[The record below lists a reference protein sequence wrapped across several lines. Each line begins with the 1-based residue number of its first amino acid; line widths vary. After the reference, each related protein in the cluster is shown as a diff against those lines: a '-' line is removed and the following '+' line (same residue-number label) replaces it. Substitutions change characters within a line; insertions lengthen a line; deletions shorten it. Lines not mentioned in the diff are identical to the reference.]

1 MNLAIPTKRDF
12 QEDRK
17 QAEYALLEYVALMV
31 FPCNKESDERASRF
45 CELWQSGSIDL
56 QEFWGNYGE
65 ISEYEREFADFCV
78 SKIGKGEDWEQG
90 PQAGVVSDD
99 VPDREGKSGNEE
111 VDAELPQEA
120 TNVDDFIGKLKEFL
134 SSLPSSTFNKFL
146 VFFLSTHNFIVVNA
160 AKSPSDMPKEV
171 QNSMPVKSGH
181 LSYETKR
188 LHLER
193 LYPFWAC
200 FDRILGNKYI
210 LSDQKVQQQQYGK
223 LHKAAHITNSSRE
236 KKKLIQIISSFFDK
250 FSGQFAELQEPI
262 IQSIMRAPLQT
273 RLQDLPKQV
282 ISRRDRMHIIL
293 PEVFKGCFQYDRE
306 RLLLI
311 RNEFIKT
318 EKTAVDD
325 AYLEHRRTCA
335 KCKQAEESMREV
347 MEYRY
352 GRLQEIMNKPI
363 YPVHKS
369 NSGQIS
375 ATTPQELVQ
384 YYEERYKKIPCELHK
399 YYLALAYKKNG
410 EVAKGRNVLNKIS
423 SENPAINHMGTV
435 ISVYCACGKE
445 DEYHLNALRSPK
457 IAIGRLDEEN
467 PLPLPQIN
475 ICEPDRFIDEDG
487 EETSAMSRDMLRL
500 EYHAVKQDWLVK
512 PNEKQ
517 KKHLWILRQDELF
530 GLLKQQIWVK
540 ESVEMDYTPYFKSLM
555 YENSV
560 FLSDIAGIGIFKEH
574 DKITLNGEKITGII
588 HPLLGKVPF
597 GWYIE
602 VKAQRGP
609 QTIVKSF
616 AKNSYIES

>member
-12 QEDRK
+12 QENRK
-17 QAEYALLEYVALMV
+17 QAEYALLEYVALVV

-65 ISEYEREFADFCV
+65 ISEHEREFADFCV
-78 SKIGKGEDWEQG
+78 SKIGKGADWEQG

-171 QNSMPVKSGH
+171 QNSMPAQGGH

-223 LHKAAHITNSSRE
+223 LYKAAHITNSSRE
-236 KKKLIQIISSFFDK
+236 KKKLIQIVSSFFDK
-250 FSGQFAELQEPI
+250 FPSQFAELQEPI

-273 RLQDLPKQV
+273 RLQDLPKQA
-282 ISRRDRMHIIL
+282 ISRRDQMHIIL

-318 EKTAVDD
+318 EKAPIND

-335 KCKQAEESMREV
+335 KCKHAEESMREV

-363 YPVHKS
+363 YLVHKP
-369 NSGQIS
+369 NEGQLR
-375 ATTPQELVQ
+375 ATTPKELVQ
-384 YYEERYKKIPCELHK
+384 YYEECYKKIPCELHK
-399 YYLALAYKKNG
+399 YYLALAYKQNG
-410 EVAKGRNVLNKIS
+410 EIEKANALLMSN
-423 SENPAINHMGTV
+423 EAIAPSANSTMGTV
-435 ISVYCACGKE
+435 ISVYCACVKE

-457 IAIGRLDEEN
+457 ISIGRLDEED
-467 PLPLPQIN
+467 PLDIPQIN
-475 ICEPDRFIDEDG
+475 VCQPDG
-487 EETSAMSRDMLRL
+487 LAMSRDMLTF
-500 EYHAVKQDWLVK
+500 EYQANRQDWLVH
-512 PNEKQ
+512 P
-517 KKHLWILRQDELF
+517 KKEQEGNLWFLSQDKLFNLLDRQIGTAGELN
-530 GLLKQQIWVK
+530 IDYV
-540 ESVEMDYTPYFKSLM
+540 ESFESLTRD
-555 YENSV
+555 V
-560 FLSDIAGIGIFKEH
+560 WLSDIAGIGVFWEGSVLFAGQLLQGVK
-574 DKITLNGEKITGII
+574 
-588 HPLLGKVPF
+588 HPLLGRLPV

-602 VKAQRGP
+602 VKAQRRSK
-609 QTIVKSF
+609 TIMKSF
-616 AKNSYIES
+616 AERSFVE

>member
-12 QEDRK
+12 QENRK
-17 QAEYALLEYVALMV
+17 QAEYALLEYVALVV

-56 QEFWGNYGE
+56 QEFWGKYGE
-65 ISEYEREFADFCV
+65 ISEHEREFADFCV

-146 VFFLSTHNFIVVNA
+146 VFFLSTKNFIAVNA
-160 AKSPSDMPKEV
+160 AKAPSDMPKEV
-171 QNSMPVKSGH
+171 REDMPDYNGH
-181 LSYETKR
+181 LAYEKKR
-188 LHLER
+188 EYLER
-193 LYPFWAC
+193 FYPFWAC

-223 LHKAAHITNSSRE
+223 LYKAAHITNSSRE
-236 KKKLIQIISSFFDK
+236 KKKLIQIVSSFFDK
-250 FSGQFAELQEPI
+250 FPGQFVELQEPI

-273 RLQDLPKQV
+273 RLQDLPKQA
-282 ISRRDRMHIIL
+282 ISRRDQMHIVL
-293 PEVFKGCFQYDRE
+293 PEVFKGCSQYDKE

-335 KCKQAEESMREV
+335 KCKHAEESMREV

-363 YPVHKS
+363 YPVHKP
-369 NSGQIS
+369 NNGQIS

-399 YYLALAYKKNG
+399 YYLALAYKQNG
-410 EVAKGRNVLNKIS
+410 KLEKAAALLTSNNTITPSTNLT
-423 SENPAINHMGTV
+423 MGTV

-445 DEYHLNALRSPK
+445 DEYHLNALRSPN
-457 IAIGRLDEEN
+457 IAIGRLDEED
-467 PLPLPQIN
+467 LLDIPQISV
-475 ICEPDRFIDEDG
+475 CQPDG
-487 EETSAMSRDMLRL
+487 LAMSRDMLTL
-500 EYHAVKQDWLVK
+500 EYQANRQDWLVH
-512 PNEKQ
+512 P
-517 KKHLWILRQDELF
+517 KKEQEGNLWFLSQDKLFNLLDRQIGTAGELDIDYAGGF
-530 GLLKQQIWVK
+530 ELLTHDVW
-540 ESVEMDYTPYFKSLM
+540 
-555 YENSV
+555 
-560 FLSDIAGIGIFKEH
+560 LSDIVGIGVFWEGAVLFAGQLLQGVK
-574 DKITLNGEKITGII
+574 
-588 HPLLGKVPF
+588 HPLLGRLPV

-602 VKAQRGP
+602 VKAQRRNK
-609 QTIVKSF
+609 TIMKSF
-616 AKNSYIES
+616 AEKSFVE

>member
-12 QEDRK
+12 QGNRK
-17 QAEYALLEYVALMV
+17 QAEYALLEYVALVV

-56 QEFWGNYGE
+56 QEFWGKYGE
-65 ISEYEREFADFCV
+65 IGKHEKEFADFCV

-111 VDAELPQEA
+111 VDAELSHEA
-120 TNVDDFIGKLKEFL
+120 TNVDDFIGQLKEFL

-160 AKSPSDMPKEV
+160 AKSPSDMPQEV
-171 QNSMPVKSGH
+171 QNSMPAQGGH
-181 LSYETKR
+181 LPYETKR

-200 FDRILGNKYI
+200 LDRILGDKYI
-210 LSDQKVQQQQYGK
+210 LSDQKIQQQQYGK
-223 LHKAAHITNSSRE
+223 LYKAAHITNSSRE
-236 KKKLIQIISSFFDK
+236 KKKLIQIVSSFFDK
-250 FSGQFAELQEPI
+250 FPGQFEELQEPI

-273 RLQDLPKQV
+273 KLQDLPKQAV
-282 ISRRDRMHIIL
+282 SRRDQMHIIL
-293 PEVFKGCFQYDRE
+293 PEVFKGCSQYDKE

-318 EKTAVDD
+318 EKAPIND
-325 AYLEHRRTCA
+325 AYLEHRRTCP
-335 KCKQAEESMREV
+335 KCKQAEESMHEV

-363 YPVHKS
+363 YPIHKP
-369 NSGQIS
+369 NNGQIS
-375 ATTPQELVQ
+375 AATSRELVQ

-399 YYLALAYKKNG
+399 YYLALAYKHNG
-410 EVAKGRNVLNKIS
+410 EIEKTKDLLTSNDTVTPSTNLT
-423 SENPAINHMGTV
+423 MGTV

-457 IAIGRLDEEN
+457 IAIGRLDEED
-467 PLPLPQIN
+467 PLDIPQISV
-475 ICEPDRFIDEDG
+475 CQPDG
-487 EETSAMSRDMLRL
+487 LSMSRDMLTL
-500 EYHAVKQDWLVK
+500 EYQANRQDWLVH
-512 PNEKQ
+512 P
-517 KKHLWILRQDELF
+517 KKEQEGNLWFLSQNKLFNLLDRQIGTSGEPDIDYAESFEL
-530 GLLKQQIWVK
+530 LTRDIW
-540 ESVEMDYTPYFKSLM
+540 
-555 YENSV
+555 
-560 FLSDIAGIGIFKEH
+560 LSDIAGIGVFWEGTVLFAGQLLKGV
-574 DKITLNGEKITGII
+574 K
-588 HPLLGKVPF
+588 HPLLGQLPI

-602 VKAQRGP
+602 VKAQRRSK
-609 QTIVKSF
+609 TIMKSF
-616 AKNSYIES
+616 AEKSFVE

>member
-12 QEDRK
+12 QENRK
-17 QAEYALLEYVALMV
+17 QAEYALLEYVALVV

-56 QEFWGNYGE
+56 HEFWGKYGE
-65 ISEYEREFADFCV
+65 ISEHEREFADFCV
-78 SKIGKGEDWEQG
+78 SKIGKGEDWEQC

-171 QNSMPVKSGH
+171 QNSMPAQGGH

-210 LSDQKVQQQQYGK
+210 LSDQKIQQQQYVK
-223 LHKAAHITNSSRE
+223 LYKAAHITNSSRE
-236 KKKLIQIISSFFDK
+236 KKKLVQIVSSFFDK
-250 FSGQFAELQEPI
+250 FPGQFVELQEPI

-273 RLQDLPKQV
+273 RLQDLPKQAV
-282 ISRRDRMHIIL
+282 SRRDQMHIIL
-293 PEVFKGCFQYDRE
+293 PEVFKGCSQYDKE

-318 EKTAVDD
+318 EKAAVGD

-363 YPVHKS
+363 YPVHKP
-369 NSGQIS
+369 NEGQLR
-375 ATTPQELVQ
+375 ATTPKELVQ
-384 YYEERYKKIPCELHK
+384 YYEERYKKIPYELHK
-399 YYLALAYKKNG
+399 YYLALAYKRNG
-410 EVAKGRNVLNKIS
+410 KIEKAKDLLTSNDTVTPSTNS
-423 SENPAINHMGTV
+423 TMGTV

-445 DEYHLNALRSPK
+445 DEYHLNALRAPK
-457 IAIGRLDEEN
+457 VAIGRLDEED
-467 PLPLPQIN
+467 PLDIPQIN
-475 ICEPDRFIDEDG
+475 VCQPDG
-487 EETSAMSRDMLRL
+487 LAMSRDMLTL
-500 EYHAVKQDWLVK
+500 EYQANRQDWLVH
-512 PNEKQ
+512 P
-517 KKHLWILRQDELF
+517 KKEQEGNLWFLSQDKLFNLLDRQIGTSGELNVDF
-530 GLLKQQIWVK
+530 AESFEPLTRDIW
-540 ESVEMDYTPYFKSLM
+540 
-555 YENSV
+555 
-560 FLSDIAGIGIFKEH
+560 LSDIAGIGVFWEGAVLFAGKLLQGV
-574 DKITLNGEKITGII
+574 K
-588 HPLLGKVPF
+588 HPLLGQLPV

-602 VKAQRGP
+602 VKAQRRSK
-609 QTIVKSF
+609 TIMKSF
-616 AKNSYIES
+616 AEKSFVE

>member
-1 MNLAIPTKRDF
+1 MNLAIPTKRGF

-17 QAEYALLEYVALMV
+17 QAEYALLEYVALVV

-56 QEFWGNYGE
+56 HEFWGKYGE
-65 ISEYEREFADFCV
+65 ISEHEREFADFCV

-120 TNVDDFIGKLKEFL
+120 TNVDDFIGKLKDFL

-171 QNSMPVKSGH
+171 QNSMPAQGGH

-223 LHKAAHITNSSRE
+223 LYKAAHITNSSRE
-236 KKKLIQIISSFFDK
+236 KKKLIQIVSSFFDK
-250 FSGQFAELQEPI
+250 FPGQFVELQEPI

-273 RLQDLPKQV
+273 RLQDLPKQA
-282 ISRRDRMHIIL
+282 ISRRDQMHIIL

-363 YPVHKS
+363 YPVHKP
-369 NSGQIS
+369 NNGQIS

-399 YYLALAYKKNG
+399 YYLALAYKRNG
-410 EVAKGRNVLNKIS
+410 EIEKANALLMSNETIAPS
-423 SENPAINHMGTV
+423 TNSTMGTV

-445 DEYHLNALRSPK
+445 NEYYLNALRSPK
-457 IAIGRLDEEN
+457 IAIGRLDEED
-467 PLPLPQIN
+467 PLDISQIN
-475 ICEPDRFIDEDG
+475 VCQPDG
-487 EETSAMSRDMLRL
+487 LAMSRDMLTL
-500 EYHAVKQDWLVK
+500 EYQANRQDWLVH
-512 PNEKQ
+512 P
-517 KKHLWILRQDELF
+517 KKEQEGNLWFLSQDKLFNLLDRQSGTAGELNVDF
-530 GLLKQQIWVK
+530 AESYEPLTRDIW
-540 ESVEMDYTPYFKSLM
+540 
-555 YENSV
+555 
-560 FLSDIAGIGIFKEH
+560 LSDIAGIGVFWEGSVLFAGQLLKGA
-574 DKITLNGEKITGII
+574 K
-588 HPLLGKVPF
+588 HPLLGRLPT

-602 VKAQRGP
+602 VKAQRRSK
-609 QTIVKSF
+609 TIMKSF
-616 AKNSYIES
+616 AEKSFVE

>member
-1 MNLAIPTKRDF
+1 MPFNIPTKQDF
-12 QEDRK
+12 LDNRK
-17 QAEYALLEYVALMV
+17 QAEQDLLEYIAFAV

-65 ISEYEREFADFCV
+65 ISEHEREFADFCV
-78 SKIGKGEDWEQG
+78 SKIGKGEDWERG
-90 PQAGVVSDD
+90 PQAGVLSED

-171 QNSMPVKSGH
+171 QNSMPAQGGH

-223 LHKAAHITNSSRE
+223 LYKAAHITNSSRE
-236 KKKLIQIISSFFDK
+236 KKKLIQIVSSFFDK
-250 FSGQFAELQEPI
+250 FPGQFVELQEPI

-273 RLQDLPKQV
+273 KLQDLPKQAV
-282 ISRRDRMHIIL
+282 SQRDQMHIIL
-293 PEVFKGCFQYDRE
+293 PKVFKGCSRYDKE

-318 EKTAVDD
+318 EKAPIND

-335 KCKQAEESMREV
+335 KCKHAEESMREV

-363 YPVHKS
+363 YLVHKP
-369 NSGQIS
+369 NEGQLR
-375 ATTPQELVQ
+375 ATTPKELVQ

-399 YYLALAYKKNG
+399 YYLALAYKQNG
-410 EVAKGRNVLNKIS
+410 EIAKANALLMSNEAIAPS
-423 SENPAINHMGTV
+423 TNPTMGTV

-457 IAIGRLDEEN
+457 IAIGRLDEED
-467 PLPLPQIN
+467 PLDIPQISV
-475 ICEPDRFIDEDG
+475 CQPDG
-487 EETSAMSRDMLRL
+487 LAMSRDMLTL
-500 EYHAVKQDWLVK
+500 EYQANRQDWLVH
-512 PNEKQ
+512 P
-517 KKHLWILRQDELF
+517 KKEQEGNLWFLSQDKLFNLLDRQIGTSGELNIDF
-530 GLLKQQIWVK
+530 AESFEPLTRDIW
-540 ESVEMDYTPYFKSLM
+540 
-555 YENSV
+555 
-560 FLSDIAGIGIFKEH
+560 LSDIAGIGVFWEGSVLFAGQLLKGAKH
-574 DKITLNGEKITGII
+574 L
-588 HPLLGKVPF
+588 LLGRLPI

-602 VKAQRGP
+602 VKAQRLSK
-609 QTIVKSF
+609 TIMKSF
-616 AKNSYIES
+616 AEKSFVE

>member
-65 ISEYEREFADFCV
+65 ISEHEREFADFCV

-223 LHKAAHITNSSRE
+223 LYKAVHITNSSRE
-236 KKKLIQIISSFFDK
+236 KKKLIQIVSSFFDK
-250 FSGQFAELQEPI
+250 FPGQFVELQEPI

-273 RLQDLPKQV
+273 RLQDLPKQA
-282 ISRRDRMHIIL
+282 ISRRDQMHIIL
-293 PEVFKGCFQYDRE
+293 PEVFKGCSQYDKE

-318 EKTAVDD
+318 EKAPIND
-325 AYLEHRRTCA
+325 AYLEHRRICA
-335 KCKQAEESMREV
+335 KCKHAEDSMREV

-363 YPVHKS
+363 YPIHKP
-369 NSGQIS
+369 NEGQLS
-375 ATTPQELVQ
+375 ATTSKELVQ

-399 YYLALAYKKNG
+399 YYLALACKRNG
-410 EVAKGRNVLNKIS
+410 KIEKAKDLLTSNDTVTPSTNS
-423 SENPAINHMGTV
+423 TMGTV
-435 ISVYCACGKE
+435 VSVYCGCGKE
-445 DEYHLNALRSPK
+445 DEYRLNALRSPK
-457 IAIGRLDEEN
+457 IAIGRLDEED
-467 PLPLPQIN
+467 PLDIPQISV
-475 ICEPDRFIDEDG
+475 CQPDG
-487 EETSAMSRDMLRL
+487 LAMSRDMLTF
-500 EYHAVKQDWLVK
+500 EYQANRQDWLVH
-512 PNEKQ
+512 P
-517 KKHLWILRQDELF
+517 KKEQEGNLWFLSQDKLFNLLDRQIGTFGELNIDF
-530 GLLKQQIWVK
+530 AESFESLTRDIW
-540 ESVEMDYTPYFKSLM
+540 
-555 YENSV
+555 
-560 FLSDIAGIGIFKEH
+560 LSDIAGIGVFWEGTVLFAGQLLKGV
-574 DKITLNGEKITGII
+574 K
-588 HPLLGKVPF
+588 HPLLGQLPV

-602 VKAQRGP
+602 VKAQRRSK
-609 QTIVKSF
+609 TIMKSF
-616 AKNSYIES
+616 AEKSFVE

>member
-12 QEDRK
+12 QENRT
-17 QAEYALLEYVALMV
+17 QAEYALLEYVALVV

-65 ISEYEREFADFCV
+65 ISEHEREFADFCV

-171 QNSMPVKSGH
+171 QNSMPAQGGH

-223 LHKAAHITNSSRE
+223 LYKAAHITNSSRE
-236 KKKLIQIISSFFDK
+236 KKKLIQIVSSFFDK
-250 FSGQFAELQEPI
+250 FPGQFVELQEPI

-282 ISRRDRMHIIL
+282 ISRRDRMHIVL
-293 PEVFKGCFQYDRE
+293 PEVFKGCSQYNKE

-311 RNEFIKT
+311 RNEFLKT
-318 EKTAVDD
+318 EKAPIND

-335 KCKQAEESMREV
+335 KCKQAEESMRKV

-363 YPVHKS
+363 YPIHKP
-369 NSGQIS
+369 NEGQLS
-375 ATTPQELVQ
+375 ATTPKELVQ
-384 YYEERYKKIPCELHK
+384 YYEERYKKIPYELHK
-399 YYLALAYKKNG
+399 YYLALACKRNG
-410 EVAKGRNVLNKIS
+410 EIEKANALLMSNETIALS
-423 SENPAINHMGTV
+423 TNPTMGTV

-457 IAIGRLDEEN
+457 IAIGRLDEED
-467 PLPLPQIN
+467 PLDIPQIN
-475 ICEPDRFIDEDG
+475 VCQPDG
-487 EETSAMSRDMLRL
+487 LAMSRDMLTF
-500 EYHAVKQDWLVK
+500 EYQANRQDWLVH
-512 PNEKQ
+512 P
-517 KKHLWILRQDELF
+517 KKEQEGNLWFLSQDKLFNLLDRQIGTAGELNVDF
-530 GLLKQQIWVK
+530 AESFEPLTRDIW
-540 ESVEMDYTPYFKSLM
+540 
-555 YENSV
+555 
-560 FLSDIAGIGIFKEH
+560 LSDIAGIGVFWEGSVLFAGQLLKGA
-574 DKITLNGEKITGII
+574 K
-588 HPLLGKVPF
+588 HPLLGRLPT

-602 VKAQRGP
+602 VKAQRRSK
-609 QTIVKSF
+609 TIMKSF
-616 AKNSYIES
+616 AERSFVE

>member
-1 MNLAIPTKRDF
+1 MNLAIPTKRGF

-17 QAEYALLEYVALMV
+17 QAEYALLEYVALVV

-65 ISEYEREFADFCV
+65 ISEHEREFADFCV

-171 QNSMPVKSGH
+171 QNSMLAQGGH

-200 FDRILGNKYI
+200 LDRILGNKYI
-210 LSDQKVQQQQYGK
+210 LSDQKIQQQQYGR
-223 LHKAAHITNSSRE
+223 LYKAAHITNSSRE
-236 KKKLIQIISSFFDK
+236 KKKLIQIVSSFFDK
-250 FSGQFAELQEPI
+250 FPGQFVELQEPI

-273 RLQDLPKQV
+273 RLQDLPKQA
-282 ISRRDRMHIIL
+282 ISRRDQMHIVL
-293 PEVFKGCFQYDRE
+293 PEVCKGCSQYDKE

-318 EKTAVDD
+318 EKAAVDD

-335 KCKQAEESMREV
+335 KCKHAEESMREV

-363 YPVHKS
+363 YPIHKP
-369 NSGQIS
+369 NEGQLS
-375 ATTPQELVQ
+375 ATTPKELVQ

-410 EVAKGRNVLNKIS
+410 EVEKGRNVLNKIS

-435 ISVYCACGKE
+435 ISVYCACSKE

-457 IAIGRLDEEN
+457 IAIGRLDEED
-467 PLPLPQIN
+467 PLDIPQISV
-475 ICEPDRFIDEDG
+475 CQPDG
-487 EETSAMSRDMLRL
+487 LAMSRDMLTL
-500 EYHAVKQDWLVK
+500 EYQANRQDWLVN
-512 PNEKQ
+512 P
-517 KKHLWILRQDELF
+517 KKEQEGNLWFLSQDKLFDLLDRQIGTSGELNIDYAESF
-530 GLLKQQIWVK
+530 ELLTRDIW
-540 ESVEMDYTPYFKSLM
+540 
-555 YENSV
+555 
-560 FLSDIAGIGIFKEH
+560 LSDIAGIGVFWEGSVLFAGQLLQGAK
-574 DKITLNGEKITGII
+574 
-588 HPLLGKVPF
+588 HPLLGRLPT

-602 VKAQRGP
+602 VKAQRRSK
-609 QTIVKSF
+609 TIMKSF
-616 AKNSYIES
+616 AEKSFVE

>member
-1 MNLAIPTKRDF
+1 MNLAIPTKRGF

-17 QAEYALLEYVALMV
+17 QAEYALLEYVALVV

-56 QEFWGNYGE
+56 HEFWGKYGE
-65 ISEYEREFADFCV
+65 ISEHEREFADFCV

-171 QNSMPVKSGH
+171 QNSMPAQGGH

-223 LHKAAHITNSSRE
+223 LYKAAHITNSSRE
-236 KKKLIQIISSFFDK
+236 KKKLIQIVSSFFDK
-250 FSGQFAELQEPI
+250 FPGQFVELQEPI

-273 RLQDLPKQV
+273 RLQDLPKQA
-282 ISRRDRMHIIL
+282 ISRRDQMHIIL

-363 YPVHKS
+363 YPVHKP
-369 NSGQIS
+369 NNGQIS

-399 YYLALAYKKNG
+399 YYLALAYKRNG
-410 EVAKGRNVLNKIS
+410 EIEKANALLMSNETIAPS
-423 SENPAINHMGTV
+423 TNSAMGTV

-445 DEYHLNALRSPK
+445 NEYHLNALRSPK
-457 IAIGRLDEEN
+457 IAIGRLDEED
-467 PLPLPQIN
+467 PLDIPQISV
-475 ICEPDRFIDEDG
+475 CQPDG
-487 EETSAMSRDMLRL
+487 LAMSRDMLTL
-500 EYHAVKQDWLVK
+500 EYQANRQDWLVH
-512 PNEKQ
+512 P
-517 KKHLWILRQDELF
+517 KKEQEGNLW
-530 GLLKQQIWVK
+530 
-540 ESVEMDYTPYFKSLM
+540 
-555 YENSV
+555 
-560 FLSDIAGIGIFKEH
+560 FLSQDKLFNLLDRQIGTSGELNIDFAESFEPLTHDVWLSEIAGIGVFWEGSVLFAGQLLKGA
-574 DKITLNGEKITGII
+574 K
-588 HPLLGKVPF
+588 HPLLGRLPT

-602 VKAQRGP
+602 VKAQRRSK
-609 QTIVKSF
+609 TIMKSF
-616 AKNSYIES
+616 AEKSFVE

>member
-1 MNLAIPTKRDF
+1 MNLVIPTKRDF

-17 QAEYALLEYVALMV
+17 QAEYALLEYVALVV

-56 QEFWGNYGE
+56 HEFWSKYGK
-65 ISEYEREFADFCV
+65 ISEHEREFADFCV
-78 SKIGKGEDWEQG
+78 SKIGKGEDWEQC

-99 VPDREGKSGNEE
+99 VPDIEGKSGNEE

-171 QNSMPVKSGH
+171 QNSMPAQGGH

-188 LHLER
+188 LHLEQ

-200 FDRILGNKYI
+200 LDRILGNKYI
-210 LSDQKVQQQQYGK
+210 LSDQKIQQQQYGK
-223 LHKAAHITNSSRE
+223 LYKAAHITNSSRE
-236 KKKLIQIISSFFDK
+236 KKKLVQIVSSFFDK
-250 FSGQFAELQEPI
+250 FPGQFVEWQEPI

-273 RLQDLPKQV
+273 ELQDLPKQA
-282 ISRRDRMHIIL
+282 ISRRDKMHIVL
-293 PEVFKGCFQYDRE
+293 PEVFKGCSQYDKE

-318 EKTAVDD
+318 EKATVDD

-335 KCKQAEESMREV
+335 KCKHAEESMREV

-363 YPVHKS
+363 YLVHKP
-369 NSGQIS
+369 NEGQLR
-375 ATTPQELVQ
+375 ATTPKELVQ

-399 YYLALAYKKNG
+399 YYLALAYKQNG
-410 EVAKGRNVLNKIS
+410 EIAKANALLMSNEAIAPS
-423 SENPAINHMGTV
+423 TNPTMGTV

-445 DEYHLNALRSPK
+445 DEYHLNALRAPK
-457 IAIGRLDEEN
+457 VAIGRLDEED
-467 PLPLPQIN
+467 PLDIPQIN
-475 ICEPDRFIDEDG
+475 VCQPDG
-487 EETSAMSRDMLRL
+487 LAMSRDMLTL
-500 EYHAVKQDWLVK
+500 EYQANRQDWWVHPK
-512 PNEKQ
+512 NEQ
-517 KKHLWILRQDELF
+517 EGNLWFLSQDKLFNLLDRQIGTSGELNIDF
-530 GLLKQQIWVK
+530 AESFEPLTRDIW
-540 ESVEMDYTPYFKSLM
+540 
-555 YENSV
+555 
-560 FLSDIAGIGIFKEH
+560 LSDIAGIGVFWEGAVLFAGQLLQGVK
-574 DKITLNGEKITGII
+574 
-588 HPLLGKVPF
+588 HPLLGRLPT

-602 VKAQRGP
+602 VKAQRRSK
-609 QTIVKSF
+609 TIMKSF
-616 AKNSYIES
+616 AEKSFVE

>member
-56 QEFWGNYGE
+56 HEFWGKYGE
-65 ISEYEREFADFCV
+65 ISEHEREFADFCI
-78 SKIGKGEDWEQG
+78 SKIGKGEDWEQC
-90 PQAGVVSDD
+90 PQAGVVSEY
-99 VPDREGKSGNEE
+99 VSDREGKSGNEE

-171 QNSMPVKSGH
+171 QNSMPAQGGH

-223 LHKAAHITNSSRE
+223 LYKAAHITNSSRE
-236 KKKLIQIISSFFDK
+236 KKKLIQIVSSFFDK
-250 FSGQFAELQEPI
+250 FPGQFVELQEPI

-273 RLQDLPKQV
+273 RLQDLPKQAV
-282 ISRRDRMHIIL
+282 SRRDQMHIIL
-293 PEVFKGCFQYDRE
+293 PEVFKGCSQYDKE

-318 EKTAVDD
+318 EKAPINY

-363 YPVHKS
+363 YPVHKP
-369 NSGQIS
+369 NNGQIS

-384 YYEERYKKIPCELHK
+384 YYKERYNKIHCELHK
-399 YYLALAYKKNG
+399 YYLALAYKRNG
-410 EVAKGRNVLNKIS
+410 KIEKAKDLLTSNDTVTLSTNS
-423 SENPAINHMGTV
+423 TMGTV
-435 ISVYCACGKE
+435 ISLYCACGKE

-457 IAIGRLDEEN
+457 IAIGRLDEED
-467 PLPLPQIN
+467 PLDIPQIN
-475 ICEPDRFIDEDG
+475 VCQPDG
-487 EETSAMSRDMLRL
+487 LAMSRDMLTL
-500 EYHAVKQDWLVK
+500 EYQANRQDWLVH
-512 PNEKQ
+512 P
-517 KKHLWILRQDELF
+517 KHEQEGNLWFLSQDKLFNLLDRQIGSVGELN
-530 GLLKQQIWVK
+530 I
-540 ESVEMDYTPYFKSLM
+540 DYTESFESLTRDIW
-555 YENSV
+555 
-560 FLSDIAGIGIFKEH
+560 LSDIAGIGVFWEGSVLFAGQLLQGVK
-574 DKITLNGEKITGII
+574 
-588 HPLLGKVPF
+588 HPLLGRLPI

-602 VKAQRGP
+602 VKAQRRSK
-609 QTIVKSF
+609 TIMKSF
-616 AKNSYIES
+616 AEKSFVE

>member
-17 QAEYALLEYVALMV
+17 QAEYALLEYVALVV

-56 QEFWGNYGE
+56 HEFWGKYGE
-65 ISEYEREFADFCV
+65 ISEHEREFADFCV

-171 QNSMPVKSGH
+171 QNSMSAQGGH

-223 LHKAAHITNSSRE
+223 LYKAAHITNSSRE
-236 KKKLIQIISSFFDK
+236 KKKLVQIVSSFFDK
-250 FSGQFAELQEPI
+250 FPGQFVELQEPI

-273 RLQDLPKQV
+273 KLQDLPKQA
-282 ISRRDRMHIIL
+282 ISRRDQMHIVL
-293 PEVFKGCFQYDRE
+293 PEVFKGCSQYDKE

-318 EKTAVDD
+318 EKAPIND

-335 KCKQAEESMREV
+335 KCKHAEESMREV

-363 YPVHKS
+363 YPIHKP
-369 NSGQIS
+369 NEGQLS
-375 ATTPQELVQ
+375 ATTPKELVQ
-384 YYEERYKKIPCELHK
+384 YYEERYKKIPYELHK
-399 YYLALAYKKNG
+399 YYLALAYKRNG
-410 EVAKGRNVLNKIS
+410 EIAKANALLMSNETIAPS
-423 SENPAINHMGTV
+423 TNPTMGTV

-457 IAIGRLDEEN
+457 ISIGRLDEED
-467 PLPLPQIN
+467 PLDIPQIN
-475 ICEPDRFIDEDG
+475 VCQPDG
-487 EETSAMSRDMLRL
+487 LAMSRDMLTF
-500 EYHAVKQDWLVK
+500 EYQANRQDWLVH
-512 PNEKQ
+512 P
-517 KKHLWILRQDELF
+517 KKEQEGNLWFLSQDKLFNLLDRQIGTAGELN
-530 GLLKQQIWVK
+530 IDYA
-540 ESVEMDYTPYFKSLM
+540 ESFESLTRD
-555 YENSV
+555 V
-560 FLSDIAGIGIFKEH
+560 WLSDIAGIGVFWEGSVLFAVQLLKGA
-574 DKITLNGEKITGII
+574 N
-588 HPLLGKVPF
+588 HPLLGRLPT

-602 VKAQRGP
+602 VKAQRRNK
-609 QTIVKSF
+609 TIMKSF
-616 AKNSYIES
+616 AEKSFVE

>member
-65 ISEYEREFADFCV
+65 ISEHEREFADFCV

-223 LHKAAHITNSSRE
+223 LYKAVHITNSSRE
-236 KKKLIQIISSFFDK
+236 KKKLIQIVSSFFDK

-363 YPVHKS
+363 YPVHKP
-369 NSGQIS
+369 NNGQIS

-399 YYLALAYKKNG
+399 YYLALAYKRNG
-410 EVAKGRNVLNKIS
+410 EIEKANALLMSNETIAPS
-423 SENPAINHMGTV
+423 TNSTMGTV

-445 DEYHLNALRSPK
+445 NEYHLNALRSPK
-457 IAIGRLDEEN
+457 IAIGRLDEED
-467 PLPLPQIN
+467 PLDISQIN
-475 ICEPDRFIDEDG
+475 VCQPDG
-487 EETSAMSRDMLRL
+487 LAMSRDMLTF
-500 EYHAVKQDWLVK
+500 EYQANRQDWLVH
-512 PNEKQ
+512 P
-517 KKHLWILRQDELF
+517 KKEQEGNLW
-530 GLLKQQIWVK
+530 
-540 ESVEMDYTPYFKSLM
+540 
-555 YENSV
+555 
-560 FLSDIAGIGIFKEH
+560 FLSQDKLFNLLDRQSGTAGELNVDFAESFEPLTRDIWLSEIAGIGVFWEGSVLFAGQLLKGA
-574 DKITLNGEKITGII
+574 K
-588 HPLLGKVPF
+588 HPLLGRLPT

-602 VKAQRGP
+602 VKAQRRSK
-609 QTIVKSF
+609 TIMKSF
-616 AKNSYIES
+616 AEKSFVE

>member
-1 MNLAIPTKRDF
+1 MNLVIPTKRDF

-17 QAEYALLEYVALMV
+17 QAEYALLEYVALVV

-65 ISEYEREFADFCV
+65 ISAHEREFADFCV

-99 VPDREGKSGNEE
+99 LPDREGKSGNEE
-111 VDAELPQEA
+111 VEAELSHEA

-171 QNSMPVKSGH
+171 QNSMPAQGGH

-223 LHKAAHITNSSRE
+223 LYKAAHITNSSRE
-236 KKKLIQIISSFFDK
+236 KKKLIQIVSSFFDK
-250 FSGQFAELQEPI
+250 FPGQFVELQEPI

-273 RLQDLPKQV
+273 RLQDLPKQA
-282 ISRRDRMHIIL
+282 ISRRDQMHIIL

-311 RNEFIKT
+311 RNEFITT
-318 EKTAVDD
+318 EKAPIND

-335 KCKQAEESMREV
+335 KCRQAEESVREV

-363 YPVHKS
+363 YPIHKP
-369 NSGQIS
+369 NEGQLS
-375 ATTPQELVQ
+375 ATTPKELVQ

-399 YYLALAYKKNG
+399 YYLALAYKRNG
-410 EVAKGRNVLNKIS
+410 EIEKANALLMSNETIAPS
-423 SENPAINHMGTV
+423 TNPTMGTV

-457 IAIGRLDEEN
+457 IAIGRLDEED
-467 PLPLPQIN
+467 PLDIPQIN
-475 ICEPDRFIDEDG
+475 VCQPDG
-487 EETSAMSRDMLRL
+487 LAMSRDMLTL
-500 EYHAVKQDWLVK
+500 EYQANRQDWLVH
-512 PNEKQ
+512 P
-517 KKHLWILRQDELF
+517 KKEQEGNLWFLSQDKLFNLLDRQIGTSGALNIDF
-530 GLLKQQIWVK
+530 A
-540 ESVEMDYTPYFKSLM
+540 ESFEPLTRDVW
-555 YENSV
+555 
-560 FLSDIAGIGIFKEH
+560 LSDIAGIGVFWEGSVLFAGQLLQGVK
-574 DKITLNGEKITGII
+574 
-588 HPLLGKVPF
+588 HPLLGRLPV

-602 VKAQRGP
+602 VKAQRRSK
-609 QTIVKSF
+609 TIMKSF
-616 AKNSYIES
+616 AEKSFVE

>member
-1 MNLAIPTKRDF
+1 MTLAIPTKRDF
-12 QEDRK
+12 QENRK
-17 QAEYALLEYVALMV
+17 QAEYALLEYVALVV

-56 QEFWGNYGE
+56 QEFWGKYGE
-65 ISEYEREFADFCV
+65 ISEHEREFADFCV

-90 PQAGVVSDD
+90 PQAGIVLEDL
-99 VPDREGKSGNEE
+99 PDREGKSDNEE
-111 VDAELPQEA
+111 VDTELPHEA

-171 QNSMPVKSGH
+171 QNSMPAQGGH

-200 FDRILGNKYI
+200 LDRILGNKYI
-210 LSDQKVQQQQYGK
+210 LSDQKIQQQQYGK
-223 LHKAAHITNSSRE
+223 LYKTAHITNSSRE

-250 FSGQFAELQEPI
+250 FPGQFEEIREPI
-262 IQSIMRAPLQT
+262 IDSIKRAPLQT
-273 RLQDLPKQV
+273 RLQDLPKQA
-282 ISRRDRMHIIL
+282 ISRRDQMHIIL
-293 PEVFKGCFQYDRE
+293 PEVFKGCSQYDKE

-318 EKTAVDD
+318 EKAPIND

-363 YPVHKS
+363 YPVHKP
-369 NSGQIS
+369 NNGQIS
-375 ATTPQELVQ
+375 ATTSQELVQ
-384 YYEERYKKIPCELHK
+384 YYEERYKKIPYELHK
-399 YYLALAYKKNG
+399 YYLALAYKRNG
-410 EVAKGRNVLNKIS
+410 EIEKANALLMSNETIAPS
-423 SENPAINHMGTV
+423 TNPTMGTV

-457 IAIGRLDEEN
+457 IAIGRLDEED
-467 PLPLPQIN
+467 PLDIPQIN
-475 ICEPDRFIDEDG
+475 VCQPDG
-487 EETSAMSRDMLRL
+487 LAMSRDMLTF
-500 EYHAVKQDWLVK
+500 EYQANRQDWLVHPKKEQEGNLWFLSQDKLFNLLDRQIGTSGELNIDFAESFK
-512 PNEKQ
+512 P
-517 KKHLWILRQDELF
+517 LTRD
-530 GLLKQQIWVK
+530 IW
-540 ESVEMDYTPYFKSLM
+540 
-555 YENSV
+555 
-560 FLSDIAGIGIFKEH
+560 LSDIAGIGVFWEGTVLFAGQLLKGA
-574 DKITLNGEKITGII
+574 K
-588 HPLLGKVPF
+588 HPLLGQLPV

-602 VKAQRGP
+602 VKAQRRSK
-609 QTIVKSF
+609 TIMKSF
-616 AKNSYIES
+616 AEKSFVE

>member
-1 MNLAIPTKRDF
+1 MNLAIPTKRGF

-17 QAEYALLEYVALMV
+17 QAEYALLEYVALVV

-56 QEFWGNYGE
+56 HEFWGKYGE
-65 ISEYEREFADFCV
+65 ISEHEREFADFCV

-171 QNSMPVKSGH
+171 RMPAQGGH

-210 LSDQKVQQQQYGK
+210 LSDQKIQQQQYGR
-223 LHKAAHITNSSRE
+223 LYKAAHITNSSRE
-236 KKKLIQIISSFFDK
+236 KKKLAQIVSSFFDK
-250 FSGQFAELQEPI
+250 SPGQFVELQEPI

-273 RLQDLPKQV
+273 RLQDLPKQA
-282 ISRRDRMHIIL
+282 ISRRDQMHIIL
-293 PEVFKGCFQYDRE
+293 PEVFKGCSQYDRE

-318 EKTAVDD
+318 EKAAVGD

-352 GRLQEIMNKPI
+352 GRLKEIENKPI
-363 YPVHKS
+363 FAVHESNKEKS
-369 NSGQIS
+369 KDKDAKQ
-375 ATTPQELVQ
+375 LVS
-384 YYEERYKKIPCELHK
+384 YYKERYDKIPCELHK
-399 YYLALAYKKNG
+399 YYLALAYKQNG
-410 EVAKGRNVLNKIS
+410 EEDKGLNLLNKIS
-423 SENPAINHMGTV
+423 SENLAVSHMGTV

-445 DEYHLNALRSPK
+445 DIYHLNALRAPK
-457 IAIGRLDEEN
+457 VAIGRLDEEES
-467 PLPLPQIN
+467 LDMPQISV
-475 ICEPDRFIDEDG
+475 CQPDG
-487 EETSAMSRDMLRL
+487 LAMSRDMLRF
-500 EYHAVKQDWLVK
+500 EYQDGQQDWLVYPK
-512 PNEKQ
+512 MKQ
-517 KKHLWILRQDELF
+517 VGNLEFLSQDKLF
-530 GLLKQQIWVK
+530 NLLDKQMRIDG
-540 ESVEMDYTPYFKSLM
+540 ESSINYAEYFEPLTR
-555 YENSV
+555 NV
-560 FLSDIAGIGIFKEH
+560 WLSDIAGIGIFRESSVLFKGQLLQGV
-574 DKITLNGEKITGII
+574 K
-588 HPLLGKVPF
+588 HPLLGRLPF

-602 VKAQRGP
+602 VKAQRRDK
-609 QTIVKSF
+609 TMMKSF
-616 AKNSYIES
+616 AERSFAE

>member
-17 QAEYALLEYVALMV
+17 QAEYALLEYVALVV

-56 QEFWGNYGE
+56 HEFWGKYGE
-65 ISEYEREFADFCV
+65 ISEHEREFADFCV
-78 SKIGKGEDWEQG
+78 SKIGKGEDWEQC

-99 VPDREGKSGNEE
+99 VSDREGKSGNEE

-171 QNSMPVKSGH
+171 QNSMPAQGGH

-200 FDRILGNKYI
+200 LDRILGNKYI
-210 LSDQKVQQQQYGK
+210 LSDQKIQQQQYGR
-223 LHKAAHITNSSRE
+223 LYKAAHITNSSRE
-236 KKKLIQIISSFFDK
+236 KKKLVQIVSSFFDK
-250 FSGQFAELQEPI
+250 FSGQFVELQEPI

-273 RLQDLPKQV
+273 KLQDLPKQA
-282 ISRRDRMHIIL
+282 ISRRDQMHIVL
-293 PEVFKGCFQYDRE
+293 PEVFKGCSQYDKE

-318 EKTAVDD
+318 EKAPIND

-335 KCKQAEESMREV
+335 KCKHAEESMREV

-363 YPVHKS
+363 YPIHKP
-369 NSGQIS
+369 NEGQLS
-375 ATTPQELVQ
+375 ATTPKELVQ
-384 YYEERYKKIPCELHK
+384 YYEERYKKIPYELHK
-399 YYLALAYKKNG
+399 YYLALAYKRNG
-410 EVAKGRNVLNKIS
+410 EIAKANALLMSNETIAPS
-423 SENPAINHMGTV
+423 TNPTMGTV
-435 ISVYCACGKE
+435 VSVYCACGKE

-457 IAIGRLDEEN
+457 IAIGRLDEED
-467 PLPLPQIN
+467 PLDIPQIN
-475 ICEPDRFIDEDG
+475 VCQPDG
-487 EETSAMSRDMLRL
+487 LAMSRDMLTF
-500 EYHAVKQDWLVK
+500 EYQANRQDWLVH
-512 PNEKQ
+512 P
-517 KKHLWILRQDELF
+517 KKEQEGNLWFLSQDKLFNLLDRQIGTAGELNVDF
-530 GLLKQQIWVK
+530 AESFEPLTRDIW
-540 ESVEMDYTPYFKSLM
+540 
-555 YENSV
+555 
-560 FLSDIAGIGIFKEH
+560 LSDIAGIGVFWEGSVLFAGQLLQGVK
-574 DKITLNGEKITGII
+574 
-588 HPLLGKVPF
+588 HPLLGRLPV

-602 VKAQRGP
+602 VKAQRRSK
-609 QTIVKSF
+609 TIMKSF
-616 AKNSYIES
+616 AEKSFVE

>member
-1 MNLAIPTKRDF
+1 MNLVIPTKRDF

-17 QAEYALLEYVALMV
+17 QAEYALLEYVALVV

-56 QEFWGNYGE
+56 QEFWSNYGE
-65 ISEYEREFADFCV
+65 ISAHEREFADFCV
-78 SKIGKGEDWEQG
+78 SKIGKGEDWERG
-90 PQAGVVSDD
+90 PQAGVVSED
-99 VPDREGKSGNEE
+99 VSDREGKSGNEE
-111 VDAELPQEA
+111 VDAELPHEA

-171 QNSMPVKSGH
+171 RMPAQGGH

-188 LHLER
+188 LRLEQ

-223 LHKAAHITNSSRE
+223 LYKAAHITNSSRE
-236 KKKLIQIISSFFDK
+236 KKKLIQIVSSFFDK
-250 FSGQFAELQEPI
+250 FPGQFVELQEPI

-273 RLQDLPKQV
+273 RLQDLPKQA
-282 ISRRDRMHIIL
+282 ISRRDQMHIIL

-318 EKTAVDD
+318 EKAPIND

-335 KCKQAEESMREV
+335 KCKHAEESMREV

-363 YPVHKS
+363 YPVHKP
-369 NSGQIS
+369 NNGQIS

-399 YYLALAYKKNG
+399 YYLALAYKRNG
-410 EVAKGRNVLNKIS
+410 EIEKANALLMSNETIAPS
-423 SENPAINHMGTV
+423 TNSTMGTV

-445 DEYHLNALRSPK
+445 NESHLNALRSPK
-457 IAIGRLDEEN
+457 IAIGRLDEED
-467 PLPLPQIN
+467 PLDISQIN
-475 ICEPDRFIDEDG
+475 VCQPDG
-487 EETSAMSRDMLRL
+487 LAMSRDMLTF
-500 EYHAVKQDWLVK
+500 EYQANRQDWLVH
-512 PNEKQ
+512 P
-517 KKHLWILRQDELF
+517 KKEQEGNLWFLSQDKLFNLLDRQSGTAGELN
-530 GLLKQQIWVK
+530 VDYA
-540 ESVEMDYTPYFKSLM
+540 ESFEPLTRDVW
-555 YENSV
+555 
-560 FLSDIAGIGIFKEH
+560 LSDIAGIGVFWEGSVLFAGQLLQGVK
-574 DKITLNGEKITGII
+574 
-588 HPLLGKVPF
+588 HPLLGRLPV

-602 VKAQRGP
+602 VKAQRRSK
-609 QTIVKSF
+609 TIMKSF
-616 AKNSYIES
+616 AEKSFVE

>member
-65 ISEYEREFADFCV
+65 ISEHEREFADFCV

-223 LHKAAHITNSSRE
+223 LYKAVHITNSSRE
-236 KKKLIQIISSFFDK
+236 KKKLIQIVSSFFDK
-250 FSGQFAELQEPI
+250 FPGQFVELQEPI

-273 RLQDLPKQV
+273 RLQDLPKQA
-282 ISRRDRMHIIL
+282 ISRRDQMHIIL

-363 YPVHKS
+363 YPVHKP
-369 NSGQIS
+369 NNGQIS

-399 YYLALAYKKNG
+399 YYLALAYKRNG
-410 EVAKGRNVLNKIS
+410 EIEKANALLMSNETIAPS
-423 SENPAINHMGTV
+423 TNSTMGTV

-445 DEYHLNALRSPK
+445 NEYHLNALRSPK
-457 IAIGRLDEEN
+457 IAIGRLDEED
-467 PLPLPQIN
+467 PLDISQIN
-475 ICEPDRFIDEDG
+475 VCQPDG
-487 EETSAMSRDMLRL
+487 LAMSRDMLTF
-500 EYHAVKQDWLVK
+500 EYQANRQDWLVH
-512 PNEKQ
+512 P
-517 KKHLWILRQDELF
+517 KKEQEGNLW
-530 GLLKQQIWVK
+530 
-540 ESVEMDYTPYFKSLM
+540 
-555 YENSV
+555 
-560 FLSDIAGIGIFKEH
+560 FLSQDKLFNLLDRQSGTAGELNVDFAESFEPLTRDIWLSEIAGIGVFWEGSVLFAGQLLKGA
-574 DKITLNGEKITGII
+574 K
-588 HPLLGKVPF
+588 HPLLGRLPT

-602 VKAQRGP
+602 VKAQRRSK
-609 QTIVKSF
+609 TIMKSF
-616 AKNSYIES
+616 AEKSFVE

>member
-1 MNLAIPTKRDF
+1 MNLAIPTKRGF

-17 QAEYALLEYVALMV
+17 QAEYALLEYVALVV

-56 QEFWGNYGE
+56 HEFWGKYGE
-65 ISEYEREFADFCV
+65 ISEHEREFADFCV

-171 QNSMPVKSGH
+171 QNSMPAQGGH

-223 LHKAAHITNSSRE
+223 LYKAAHITNSSRE
-236 KKKLIQIISSFFDK
+236 KKKLIQIVSSFFDK
-250 FSGQFAELQEPI
+250 FPGQFVELQEPI

-273 RLQDLPKQV
+273 RLQDLPKQAV
-282 ISRRDRMHIIL
+282 SRRDQMHIIL
-293 PEVFKGCFQYDRE
+293 PEVFKGCYQYDKE

-318 EKTAVDD
+318 EKMAVDD

-335 KCKQAEESMREV
+335 KCKHAEESMREV

-363 YPVHKS
+363 YPIHKP
-369 NSGQIS
+369 NEGQLS
-375 ATTPQELVQ
+375 ATTPKELVQ

-399 YYLALAYKKNG
+399 YYLALAYKRNG
-410 EVAKGRNVLNKIS
+410 EIEKANALLMSNETIVPS
-423 SENPAINHMGTV
+423 TNPTMGTV
-435 ISVYCACGKE
+435 ISVYCVCGKE

-457 IAIGRLDEEN
+457 IAIGRLDEED
-467 PLPLPQIN
+467 PLDIPQIN
-475 ICEPDRFIDEDG
+475 VCQPDG
-487 EETSAMSRDMLRL
+487 LAMSRDMLTF
-500 EYHAVKQDWLVK
+500 EYQANRQDWLVH
-512 PNEKQ
+512 P
-517 KKHLWILRQDELF
+517 KKEQEGNLWFLSQDKLFNLLDRQSGTAGELNVDF
-530 GLLKQQIWVK
+530 AESFEPLTRDIW
-540 ESVEMDYTPYFKSLM
+540 
-555 YENSV
+555 
-560 FLSDIAGIGIFKEH
+560 LSDIAGIGVFWEGSVLFAGQLLKGA
-574 DKITLNGEKITGII
+574 K
-588 HPLLGKVPF
+588 HPLLERLPT

-602 VKAQRGP
+602 VKAQRRSK
-609 QTIVKSF
+609 TIMKSF
-616 AKNSYIES
+616 AEKSFVE

>member
-12 QEDRK
+12 QENRK
-17 QAEYALLEYVALMV
+17 QAEYALLEYVALVV

-56 QEFWGNYGE
+56 QGFWGKYGE
-65 ISEYEREFADFCV
+65 ISEHEKEFADFCV

-90 PQAGVVSDD
+90 PQAGVVSED
-99 VPDREGKSGNEE
+99 VSDREGKSGNEE
-111 VDAELPQEA
+111 VDAELSHEA
-120 TNVDDFIGKLKEFL
+120 TNVDDFIGQLKEFL

-171 QNSMPVKSGH
+171 QNSMPAQGGH

-223 LHKAAHITNSSRE
+223 LYKAAHITNSSRE
-236 KKKLIQIISSFFDK
+236 KKKLVQIVSSFFDK
-250 FSGQFAELQEPI
+250 FPGQFVELQEPI

-273 RLQDLPKQV
+273 RLQDLPKQA
-282 ISRRDRMHIIL
+282 ISRRDQMHIIL

-318 EKTAVDD
+318 EKAPIND

-335 KCKQAEESMREV
+335 KCKHAEESMREV

-363 YPVHKS
+363 YPIHKP
-369 NSGQIS
+369 NEGQLS
-375 ATTPQELVQ
+375 ATTPKELVQ
-384 YYEERYKKIPCELHK
+384 YYEERYKKTPYELHK
-399 YYLALAYKKNG
+399 YYLALAYKRNG
-410 EVAKGRNVLNKIS
+410 EIEKANTLLMSNETIAPS
-423 SENPAINHMGTV
+423 TNPTMGTV

-457 IAIGRLDEEN
+457 IAIGRLDEED
-467 PLPLPQIN
+467 PLDIPQISV
-475 ICEPDRFIDEDG
+475 CQPDG
-487 EETSAMSRDMLRL
+487 LAMSRDMLTL
-500 EYHAVKQDWLVK
+500 EYQANRQDWLVH
-512 PNEKQ
+512 P
-517 KKHLWILRQDELF
+517 KKEQEGNLWFLSQDKLFNLLDRQIGTSGELNIDF
-530 GLLKQQIWVK
+530 A
-540 ESVEMDYTPYFKSLM
+540 ESFEPLTHDVW
-555 YENSV
+555 
-560 FLSDIAGIGIFKEH
+560 LSDITGIGVFWEGSVLFAGQLLKGA
-574 DKITLNGEKITGII
+574 K
-588 HPLLGKVPF
+588 HPLLGQLPV

-602 VKAQRGP
+602 VKAQRRSK
-609 QTIVKSF
+609 TIMKSF
-616 AKNSYIES
+616 AEKSFVE

>member
-12 QEDRK
+12 QENRK
-17 QAEYALLEYVALMV
+17 QAEYALLEYVALVV

-56 QEFWGNYGE
+56 HEFWGKYGE
-65 ISEYEREFADFCV
+65 ISEHEREFADFCV

-171 QNSMPVKSGH
+171 QNSMPAQGGH

-223 LHKAAHITNSSRE
+223 LYKAAHITNSSRE
-236 KKKLIQIISSFFDK
+236 KKKLIQIVSSFFDK
-250 FSGQFAELQEPI
+250 FPGQFVELQEPI

-273 RLQDLPKQV
+273 RLQDLPKQA
-282 ISRRDRMHIIL
+282 ISRRDQMHIIL

-318 EKTAVDD
+318 EKAAVGD

-347 MEYRY
+347 MGYRY

-363 YPVHKS
+363 YPIHKP
-369 NSGQIS
+369 NEGQLS
-375 ATTPQELVQ
+375 ATTPKELVQ

-399 YYLALAYKKNG
+399 YYLALAYKQNG
-410 EVAKGRNVLNKIS
+410 EIAKANALLMSNEAIAPS
-423 SENPAINHMGTV
+423 TNPTMGTV

-457 IAIGRLDEEN
+457 IAIGRLDEED
-467 PLPLPQIN
+467 PLNIPQIN
-475 ICEPDRFIDEDG
+475 VCQPDG
-487 EETSAMSRDMLRL
+487 LAMSRDMLTL
-500 EYHAVKQDWLVK
+500 EYQANRQDWLVH
-512 PNEKQ
+512 P
-517 KKHLWILRQDELF
+517 KKEQEGNLWFLSQDKLFNLLDRQIGTAGELNIDF
-530 GLLKQQIWVK
+530 AESFEPLTRDIW
-540 ESVEMDYTPYFKSLM
+540 
-555 YENSV
+555 
-560 FLSDIAGIGIFKEH
+560 LSDIAGIGVFWEGSVLFAGQLLQGVK
-574 DKITLNGEKITGII
+574 
-588 HPLLGKVPF
+588 HPLLGQLPV

-602 VKAQRGP
+602 VKAQRRSK
-609 QTIVKSF
+609 TIMKSF
-616 AKNSYIES
+616 AEKSFVE

>member
-12 QEDRK
+12 QENRK
-17 QAEYALLEYVALMV
+17 QAEYALLEYVALVV

-56 QEFWGNYGE
+56 QGFWGKYGE
-65 ISEYEREFADFCV
+65 ISEHEKEFADFCV

-90 PQAGVVSDD
+90 PQAGVVSED
-99 VPDREGKSGNEE
+99 VSDREGKSGNEE
-111 VDAELPQEA
+111 VDAELSHEA
-120 TNVDDFIGKLKEFL
+120 TNVDDFIGQLKEFL

-171 QNSMPVKSGH
+171 QNSMPAQGGH

-223 LHKAAHITNSSRE
+223 LYKAAHITNSSRE
-236 KKKLIQIISSFFDK
+236 KKKLVQIVSSFFDK
-250 FSGQFAELQEPI
+250 FPGQFVELQEPI

-273 RLQDLPKQV
+273 RLQDLPKQA
-282 ISRRDRMHIIL
+282 ISRRDQMHIVL
-293 PEVFKGCFQYDRE
+293 PQVYKGCFQYDRE

-318 EKTAVDD
+318 EKAPIND

-335 KCKQAEESMREV
+335 KCKHAEESMREV

-363 YPVHKS
+363 YPIHKP
-369 NSGQIS
+369 NEGQLS
-375 ATTPQELVQ
+375 ATTPKELVQ
-384 YYEERYKKIPCELHK
+384 YYEERYKKTPYELHK
-399 YYLALAYKKNG
+399 YYLALAYKRNG
-410 EVAKGRNVLNKIS
+410 EIEKANTLLMSNETIAPS
-423 SENPAINHMGTV
+423 TNPTMGTV

-457 IAIGRLDEEN
+457 IAIGRLDEED
-467 PLPLPQIN
+467 PLDIPQISV
-475 ICEPDRFIDEDG
+475 CQPDG
-487 EETSAMSRDMLRL
+487 LAMSRDMLTL
-500 EYHAVKQDWLVK
+500 EYQANRQDWLVH
-512 PNEKQ
+512 P
-517 KKHLWILRQDELF
+517 KKEQEGNLWFLSQDKLFNLLDRQIGTSGELNIDF
-530 GLLKQQIWVK
+530 A
-540 ESVEMDYTPYFKSLM
+540 ESFEPLTHDVW
-555 YENSV
+555 
-560 FLSDIAGIGIFKEH
+560 LSDITGIGVFWEGSVLFAGQLLKGA
-574 DKITLNGEKITGII
+574 K
-588 HPLLGKVPF
+588 HPLLGQLPV

-602 VKAQRGP
+602 VKAQRRSK
-609 QTIVKSF
+609 TIMKSF
-616 AKNSYIES
+616 AEKSFVE

>member
-12 QEDRK
+12 QENRK
-17 QAEYALLEYVALMV
+17 QAEYALLEYVALVV
-31 FPCNKESDERASRF
+31 FPCNKESDEWASRF

-56 QEFWGNYGE
+56 QGFWGKYGE
-65 ISEYEREFADFCV
+65 ISEHEKEFADFCV

-90 PQAGVVSDD
+90 PQAGVVSED
-99 VPDREGKSGNEE
+99 VSDREGKSGNEE
-111 VDAELPQEA
+111 VDAELSHEA
-120 TNVDDFIGKLKEFL
+120 TNVDDFIGQLKEFL

-171 QNSMPVKSGH
+171 QNSMPAQGGH

-223 LHKAAHITNSSRE
+223 LYKAAHITNSSRE
-236 KKKLIQIISSFFDK
+236 KKKLVQIVSSFFDK
-250 FSGQFAELQEPI
+250 FPGQFVELQEPI

-273 RLQDLPKQV
+273 RLQDLPKQA
-282 ISRRDRMHIIL
+282 ISRRDQMHIIL

-318 EKTAVDD
+318 EKAPIND

-335 KCKQAEESMREV
+335 KCKHAEESMREV

-363 YPVHKS
+363 YPIHKP
-369 NSGQIS
+369 NEGQLS
-375 ATTPQELVQ
+375 ATTPKELVQ
-384 YYEERYKKIPCELHK
+384 YYEERYKKTPYELHK
-399 YYLALAYKKNG
+399 YYLALAYKRNG
-410 EVAKGRNVLNKIS
+410 EIEKANTLLMSNETIAPS
-423 SENPAINHMGTV
+423 TNPTMGTV

-457 IAIGRLDEEN
+457 IAIGRLDEED
-467 PLPLPQIN
+467 PLDIPQISV
-475 ICEPDRFIDEDG
+475 CQPDG
-487 EETSAMSRDMLRL
+487 LAMSRDMLTL
-500 EYHAVKQDWLVK
+500 EYQANRQDWLVH
-512 PNEKQ
+512 P
-517 KKHLWILRQDELF
+517 KKEQEGNLWFLSQDKLFNLLDRQIGTSGELNIDF
-530 GLLKQQIWVK
+530 A
-540 ESVEMDYTPYFKSLM
+540 ESFEPLTHDVW
-555 YENSV
+555 
-560 FLSDIAGIGIFKEH
+560 LSDITGIGVFWEGSVLFAGQLLKGA
-574 DKITLNGEKITGII
+574 K
-588 HPLLGKVPF
+588 HPLLGQLPV

-602 VKAQRGP
+602 VKAQRRSK
-609 QTIVKSF
+609 TIMKSF
-616 AKNSYIES
+616 AEKSFVE

>member
-12 QEDRK
+12 QENRT
-17 QAEYALLEYVALMV
+17 QAEYALLEYVALVV

-65 ISEYEREFADFCV
+65 ISEHEREFADFCV

-171 QNSMPVKSGH
+171 QNSMPAQGGH

-223 LHKAAHITNSSRE
+223 LYKAAHITNSSRE
-236 KKKLIQIISSFFDK
+236 KKKLIQIVSSFFDK
-250 FSGQFAELQEPI
+250 FSGQFVELQEPI

-273 RLQDLPKQV
+273 KLQDLPKQA
-282 ISRRDRMHIIL
+282 ISRRDHMHIVL
-293 PEVFKGCFQYDRE
+293 PEVFKGCSQYDKE

-318 EKTAVDD
+318 EKVIIND

-335 KCKQAEESMREV
+335 KCKHAEESMREV

-363 YPVHKS
+363 YPIHKP
-369 NSGQIS
+369 NEGQLS
-375 ATTPQELVQ
+375 ATTPKELVQ
-384 YYEERYKKIPCELHK
+384 YYEERYKKIPYELHK
-399 YYLALAYKKNG
+399 YYLALAYKRNG
-410 EVAKGRNVLNKIS
+410 EIEKANALLMSNETIAPS
-423 SENPAINHMGTV
+423 TNPTMGTV

-457 IAIGRLDEEN
+457 IAIGRLDEED
-467 PLPLPQIN
+467 PLDIPQIN
-475 ICEPDRFIDEDG
+475 VCQPDG
-487 EETSAMSRDMLRL
+487 MAMSRDMLTL
-500 EYHAVKQDWLVK
+500 EYQANRQDWLVHS
-512 PNEKQ
+512 
-517 KKHLWILRQDELF
+517 KKEQEGNLW
-530 GLLKQQIWVK
+530 
-540 ESVEMDYTPYFKSLM
+540 
-555 YENSV
+555 
-560 FLSDIAGIGIFKEH
+560 FLSQDKLFNLLDRQIGTSGELNIDFAESFESLTRDIWLSDVAGIGVFWEGSVLFAGQLLQGVK
-574 DKITLNGEKITGII
+574 
-588 HPLLGKVPF
+588 HPLLGRLPI

-602 VKAQRGP
+602 VKAQRRSK
-609 QTIVKSF
+609 TIMKSF
-616 AKNSYIES
+616 AEKSFVE